1 MSLTGRHRT
10 VDRQYKDTWHASVG
24 AQYQINPQLHW
35 NMGLCYDSSAI
46 DDKDRTVDNSMGET
60 WRLATGV
67 NYQLEEGLD
76 VHLAYTLAWLGDMD
90 NEQT

>member
-1 MSLTGRHRT
+1 
-10 VDRQYKDTWHASVG
+10 
-24 AQYQINPQLHW
+24 
-35 NMGLCYDSSAI
+35 
-46 DDKDRTVDNSMGET
+46 MGET

>member
-1 MSLTGRHRT
+1 
-10 VDRQYKDTWHASVG
+10 
-24 AQYQINPQLHW
+24 
-35 NMGLCYDSSAI
+35 MGLCYDSSAV
-46 DDKDRTVDNSMGET
+46 DDKDRTVDNSMGD
-60 WRLATGV
+60 LAPGHGV